1 MIIPRYLSNLNMGG
15 GPVGTLILPAATP
28 DKSVNQALVADYSM
42 PMLKRT
48 ATTTRLYLRQQR
60 AKKKMKVR
68 KDDPG
73 EWMDRRMNSN
83 SMRAALLASM

>member
-1 MIIPRYLSNLNMGG
+1 MLNLRYLSNLNMGG
-15 GPVGTLILPAATP
+15 SPVGTLILPTGEP
-28 DKSVNQALVADYSM
+28 DKSVNQVLAVDYKM

-48 ATTTRLYLRQQR
+48 ASTTRLYLRQQR

>member
-1 MIIPRYLSNLNMGG
+1 MFNLHYLSNLNMGG
-15 GPVGTLILPAATP
+15 SAAPTIILPET
-28 DKSVNQALVADYSM
+28 DKSVNQVLAVDYKM

-48 ATTTRLYLRQQR
+48 ASTTRLYLKQQRR
-60 AKKKMKVR
+60 AKKAKVR